1 MARRERTFWEVKPH
15 KPIRYGWLARV
26 SDWRVGRADGR
37 KGIPQLPSVPP
48 EELSGPLITPY
59 LEPLYQSYQGSAEAE
74 NMTALRDVAD
84 PLVRRRILQRD
95 IAERED
101 RSRSLQK
108 QLDAIPEIPDDS
120 VLGLRNATEQHAD
133 PLLVRARRLRE
144 YTAARAKVQ
153 AVKDRHDEDT
163 SARLAEYAQANETI
177 AIRGRAL
184 AIMVARMRAHAMRRR
199 GHYLRHLVRQHPD
212 GPALIP
218 YFGLSSPEL
227 PSWLEN
233 WPPGDKNATEI

>member
-1 MARRERTFWEVKPH
+1 MSRKEQTFWEVKPH
-15 KPIRYGWLARV
+15 RPIRYGWLARV
-26 SDWRVGRADGR
+26 ADWRAGRYDGR
-37 KGIPQLPSVPP
+37 TVIPQLPSVPP
-48 EELSGPLITPY
+48 EELSAPLITPY
-59 LEPLYQSYQGSAEAE
+59 LEPLNQSYQGSAEAE
-74 NMTALRDVAD
+74 NMIALRDVAD

-101 RSRSLQK
+101 RSRTIQK
-108 QLDAIPEIPDDS
+108 QLDSLPEIPDDS
-120 VLGLRNATEQHAD
+120 VLSRRNATEQHAD

-144 YTAARAKVQ
+144 YTAVRARAQ
-153 AVKDRHDEDT
+153 AAKDRNDEEI
-163 SARLAEYAQANETI
+163 LALLTEFSEVSETI

-184 AIMVARMRAHAMRRR
+184 AVMVAQMRAHAMRRR

-218 YFGLSSPEL
+218 YFGLSTPEL

-233 WPPGDKNATEI
+233 WPPGDEGTAEI